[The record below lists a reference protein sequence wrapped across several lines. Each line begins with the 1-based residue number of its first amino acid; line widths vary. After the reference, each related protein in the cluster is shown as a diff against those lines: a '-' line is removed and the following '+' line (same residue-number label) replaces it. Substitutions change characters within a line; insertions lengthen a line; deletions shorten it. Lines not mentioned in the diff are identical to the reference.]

1 MRHGLKSTVVSS
13 HSPGAGPELWNIE
26 SVGHLCWPAGLPS
39 WRPSSWGEHFYGSPS
54 DHHLAASGCLTQKAR
69 TFSSQ
74 CCSLKHYL
82 TGISIRK
89 KSTALMSQKG
99 VEFACPHSWHL
110 FTSEYLLGIYYV
122 PGIVLGFENPTMSK
136 AQKVFACI
144 LHSSRRQ

>member
-13 HSPGAGPELWNIE
+13 HSPGAGPELWNR
-26 SVGHLCWPAGLPS
+26 VRGPPVRPAGLPS
-39 WRPSSWGEHFYGSPS
+39 WRPSSWGEHFYGSHS

-69 TFSSQ
+69 AFSSQ

-99 VEFACPHSWHL
+99 IEFACHIA
-110 FTSEYLLGIYYV
+110 GIYLPANIYWT
-122 PGIVLGFENPTMSK
+122 FTMS
-136 AQKVFACI
+136 QVLF
-144 LHSSRRQ
+144 